1 MKRAEEIRE
10 KMREIRKGKRYD
22 FREWMRSYI
31 IPADKK
37 GWNWLIIAG
46 GDVREKMQMGFS
58 ELTMHRCKV
67 VEIDTVPHTVLEIRD
82 RFLTMFERARDLRGF
97 YSLLSHKIADGD
109 LRKFHYDLWLNAHN
123 LESKVKRLHDLQT
136 RNIRRPN
143 ETERDVFSNT
153 SLRTAARHYGNL

>member
-46 GDVREKMQMGFS
+46 GDVREKM
-58 ELTMHRCKV
+58 
-67 VEIDTVPHTVLEIRD
+67 
-82 RFLTMFERARDLRGF
+82 
-97 YSLLSHKIADGD
+97 
-109 LRKFHYDLWLNAHN
+109 
-123 LESKVKRLHDLQT
+123 
-136 RNIRRPN
+136 
-143 ETERDVFSNT
+143 
-153 SLRTAARHYGNL
+153 